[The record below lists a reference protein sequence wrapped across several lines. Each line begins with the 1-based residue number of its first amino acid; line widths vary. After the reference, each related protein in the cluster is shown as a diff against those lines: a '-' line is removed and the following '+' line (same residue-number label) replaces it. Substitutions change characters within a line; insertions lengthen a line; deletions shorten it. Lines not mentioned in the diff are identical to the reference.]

1 MPAWALAAVIGGW
14 ITAWLAIGAWK
25 MAARDA

>member
-14 ITAWLAIGAWK
+14 IIGWLAIGAWK